1 MTQINRHLAM
11 VRKFHD
17 AFGYEQD
24 VGTLTRK
31 QFYSRPSFIAEEMA
45 EFLRD
50 KASGNRA
57 GQLDA
62 MCDLAYFALG
72 TLAIL
77 GEDVVEEPICEQHDL
92 NTAFLRLMEAH
103 FNLVIPDDFNNYAY
117 ANKQDYLHKRDAAT
131 EVLASLCSGI
141 YFRTIIET
149 ENVLSIDADFEG
161 AFAEVQRS
169 NMSKLGLDGKPIYSD
184 AGKIMKGP
192 NFSEP
197 ELAQFLR

>member
-1 MTQINRHLAM
+1 MTAINRHLAM

-45 EFLRD
+45 EYLRD
-50 KASGNRA
+50 RASDKRV

-77 GEDVVEEPICEQHDL
+77 GEDVVEEELCGQENL
-92 NTAFLRLMEAH
+92 NIAFLRLMDSH
-103 FNLVIPDDFNNYAY
+103 FNLIIVEDAPLYDDVSVFNHFRDSSTEALIFTCS
-117 ANKQDYLHKRDAAT
+117 AVYLRCMIEAE
-131 EVLASLCSGI
+131 EV
-141 YFRTIIET
+141 
-149 ENVLSIDADFEG
+149 IDADFNG

-169 NMSKLGLDGKPIYSD
+169 NMSKLGLDGKPIYDD
-184 AGKIMKGP
+184 AGKIRKGP
-192 NFSEP
+192 RFSEP
-197 ELAQFLR
+197 ELERFLR